1 MGQTADDRGEIVK
14 PRRLFRSVLVST
26 IVIFGCL
33 LGMGAHGQGL
43 TGSDGHCP
51 LSDGSAQASI
61 ERTELEGS
69 VGQPILID
77 LKVSPYPPPSGFFY
91 TSVVDVTQKPDGP
104 SPNII
109 PGDRQI
115 NVRCYAPGIYR
126 LRVRI
131 NLIAKSS
138 CGGAKAAIIKEES
151 VQIAVAR

>member
-33 LGMGAHGQGL
+33 FGMGAHGQGL
-43 TGSDGHCP
+43 TGSDGNCP
-51 LSDGSAQASI
+51 LSDGSVQASI

-104 SPNII
+104 SPIII

-138 CGGAKAAIIKEES
+138 CGGAKAAIIKEEY
-151 VQIAVAR
+151 VQLAVAK